1 MHTTQTLPSFSNT
14 AEHLKTEIVG
24 DVCHC
29 SSVAQVDCDLTMN
42 IQCKLVILI
51 LALTLDDQVETVI
64 GGHEA
69 VAHSRPYMALLEM
82 KTPSGKTKHCGG
94 FLLNEDFVMTAAHC
108 QAKSYTVLLG
118 VHIYGEKTNGIQEI
132 PVDQAFPHK
141 DFNPTD
147 LTNNIMLLKLSS
159 KAHFS
164 KTVKPIGLAGQGDS
178 SLPKSCI
185 VSGWGITSSNTG
197 YMSRRLMEANVTL
210 SDEKQC
216 VTENS
221 YCSQGDIGPGVGDS
235 GGPLVCEDGKAYGV
249 VSSAF
254 NPHGGGP
261 KMYNYAKIP
270 HYGC

>member
-1 MHTTQTLPSFSNT
+1 
-14 AEHLKTEIVG
+14 
-24 DVCHC
+24 
-29 SSVAQVDCDLTMN
+29 MN
-42 IQCKLVILI
+42 IQYKLVILM
-51 LALTLDDQVETVI
+51 LALTLDDQVETII

-69 VAHSRPYMALLEM
+69 VPHSRPYMVLLEGKM
-82 KTPSGKTKHCGG
+82 PRGKTKHCGG

-132 PVDQAFPHK
+132 PADQAFPHE
-141 DFNPTD
+141 DYNPTD
-147 LTNNIMLLKLSS
+147 LTNDIMLLKLSS

-164 KTVKPIGLAGQGDS
+164 KTVKPIGLAGQGDG

-185 VSGWGITSSNTG
+185 VSGWGTTNSNTG

-221 YCSQGDIGPGVGDS
+221 YCSQGDVGLGVGDG
-235 GGPLVCEDGKAYGV
+235 GGPLVCEDGKVYGV
-249 VSSAF
+249 ASSIF
-254 NPHGGGP
+254 SPHGGGP
-261 KMYNYAKIP
+261 KIYHYAKIP
-270 HYGC
+270 HYRHWIDSVMKHYGNRHTCYIQLTDPI

>member
-1 MHTTQTLPSFSNT
+1 
-14 AEHLKTEIVG
+14 
-24 DVCHC
+24 
-29 SSVAQVDCDLTMN
+29 MN
-42 IQCKLVILI
+42 IQYKLVILI
-51 LALTLDDQVETVI
+51 LALTLDDQVETII

-69 VAHSRPYMALLEM
+69 VPHSRPYMALLEM

-132 PVDQAFPHK
+132 PVDQVFPHK

-147 LTNNIMLLKLSS
+147 LTNNIMLLKLSF

-164 KTVKPIGLAGQGDS
+164 NTVKPIGLAGPGDG

-185 VSGWGITSSNTG
+185 IFGWGKTSSDSK
-197 YMSRRLMEANVTL
+197 YMSRRLMEANVTI
-210 SDEKQC
+210 SDEEQC
-216 VTENS
+216 VVENS
-221 YCSQGDIGPGVGDS
+221 YCSQGDFGPGVGDS